1 MIMDSFTD
9 ITSVRIGRSS
19 VPLSRHSTRWLGPL
33 VDVSIIMLASVA
45 SGLIYHRFF
54 LRESV
59 DVGLFIGVGMIL
71 GLIFVPAMNIS
82 NSYRCVELLKSG
94 DQIKRVCVVWLLSFP
109 FMSVISFTLKISEL
123 FSRGSVLVLVIVG
136 LSLLVVSRIAW
147 SLFITHA
154 ISCGWLRGRRVAIV
168 SAGEPEA
175 GVEEA
180 LCAYGMRLLA
190 RYQAP
195 ASSDAVIGANHKE
208 LDQWLSY
215 LSQQVRASG
224 IEEIYLSA
232 RLADLSAIKG
242 VLERLRRLPLPVH
255 LMLHPE
261 TVLLASRVDHFGDYV
276 AAEVHRPP
284 LSGVE
289 LSFKRGFDIIFAGT
303 GLLALAP
310 ILLLVA
316 LMIRLDSM
324 GPVMFRQSRLGFNG
338 RAFKIYKFRSMSV
351 MEDGRAITQATR
363 NDARV
368 TRVGYWLWR
377 SSIDELP
384 QLLNVLL
391 GEMSLIGPRPHAIAH
406 DDHYARIISNY
417 AERQHVKPGLTGW
430 AQVHGFRGETADDE
444 SMARRVEFDLWYIS
458 HWSFWLDLKIIVL
471 TGIEL
476 LRPRNAY

>member
-1 MIMDSFTD
+1 MDSFTE
-9 ITSVRIGRSS
+9 IVNVSIGKST
-19 VPLSRHSTRWLGPL
+19 VALSRHSTKWLGPL
-33 VDVSIIMLASVA
+33 VDVSIIMFASVA
-45 SGLIYHRFF
+45 SGWIYHHFF
-54 LRESV
+54 LRESL
-59 DVGLFIGVGMIL
+59 DVGMFIGVGMIL
-71 GLIFVPAMNIS
+71 ALVFVPAINIS
-82 NSYRCVELLKSG
+82 NSYRCVELLKAG

-109 FMSVISFTLKISEL
+109 LMSAIAFTLKISEL
-123 FSRGSVLVLVIVG
+123 FSRGSLLVLVIVG
-136 LSLLVVSRIAW
+136 LSLLVTSRITW
-147 SLFITHA
+147 SLFISRA
-154 ISCGWLRGRRVAIV
+154 ISSGWLRGRRVAIV

-195 ASSDAVIGANHKE
+195 VSSDDEIGANHKE
-208 LDQWLSY
+208 LDQWSSY

-232 RLADLSAIKG
+232 RLGDLPTIKG

-261 TVLLASRVDHFGDYV
+261 TAALLASRADHFGDYV

-289 LSFKRGFDIIFAGT
+289 RSFKRGLDIIGAGA

-316 LMIRLDSM
+316 LMIRLDST

-363 NDARV
+363 NDSRV
-368 TRVGYWLWR
+368 TRVGYWLRR

-384 QLLNVLL
+384 QLLNVLR

-471 TGIEL
+471 TGIEM

>member
-1 MIMDSFTD
+1 MACTACRCDHYYARERC
-9 ITSVRIGRSS
+9 VRLD
-19 VPLSRHSTRWLGPL
+19 LSLL
-33 VDVSIIMLASVA
+33 
-45 SGLIYHRFF
+45 F
-54 LRESV
+54 LRESL
-59 DVGLFIGVGMIL
+59 DIAMFSGIGMIL
-71 GLIFVPAMNIS
+71 ALVFIPTMKIR
-82 NSYRCVELLKSG
+82 NSYRCSELLKSG
-94 DQIKRVCVVWLLSFP
+94 DQIKRVCIVWLLSFP
-109 FMSVISFTLKISEL
+109 FMSAIAFTLKLSEL
-123 FSRGSVLVLVIVG
+123 FSRGSIFVLVVVG
-136 LSLLVVSRIAW
+136 LLLLVVRRIVWAI
-147 SLFITHA
+147 FITCA
-154 ISCGWLRGRRVAIV
+154 ISRGWLRGRRIAIV

-195 ASSDAVIGANHKE
+195 EASDDKSI
-208 LDQWLSY
+208 DQRASY
-215 LSQQVRASG
+215 VSQQVRATE

-232 RLADLSAIKG
+232 RLGDVSTIRG

-255 LMLHPE
+255 LMLHPD
-261 TVLLASRVDHFGDYV
+261 TAALLAGRADHFGDYV
-276 AAEVHRPP
+276 AAEIHRPP

-289 LSFKRGFDIIFAGT
+289 QSLKRGFDLIAAGT

-310 ILLLVA
+310 LLLLVA
-316 LMIRLDSM
+316 MMIRLDTR

-363 NDARV
+363 NDSRV
-368 TRVGYWLWR
+368 TRVGYWLRR

-384 QLLNVLL
+384 QLLNVLR

-430 AQVHGFRGETADDE
+430 AQVRGFRGETADVA
-444 SMARRVEFDLWYIS
+444 SMARRVEYDLWYIS

-471 TGIEL
+471 TGIEM